1 MLVLEHEETLMTNGI
16 LLNRP
21 TSRIITDEY
30 SNSWNVWYGGPVRG
44 IHDDIDSSQGEQ
56 QLAWTC
62 LHSLTNPV
70 AKRLS
75 NQIIKDIQWTTL
87 ETAQFLVEN
96 GRTKQLYSLLWIC
109 ILESWSAPTRIA
121 TKQLVHDLGGFA
133 NYITTIASSR
143 K

>member
-44 IHDDIDSSQGEQ
+44 IHDDIDSRQGEQ
-56 QLAWTC
+56 KLAWTC

-75 NQIIKDIQWTTL
+75 NQIIKDIQVRLYYIYYSVYTYWFMTIL
-87 ETAQFLVEN
+87 IYNHFFHS
-96 GRTKQLYSLLWIC
+96 GRHWKRLS
-109 ILESWSAPTRIA
+109 
-121 TKQLVHDLGGFA
+121 F
-133 NYITTIASSR
+133 
-143 K
+143 